1 MELIVNGDKREVPAG
16 VETTEDLLQHLNIN
30 KETVVVEHNLKILKR
45 AGLSEA
51 RLEMGDVVE
60 IIRFVGGG

>member
-1 MELIVNGDKREVPAG
+1 MNGDKREVPAE
-16 VETTEDLLQHLNIN
+16 VATTEDLLQHLDIN

-45 AGLSEA
+45 AALPEVKLEA
-51 RLEMGDVVE
+51 GDVVE

>member
-1 MELIVNGDKREVPAG
+1 MELIVNGDKREVPAE
-16 VETTEDLLQHLNIN
+16 VATPEDLLQHLNIN

-45 AGLSEA
+45 AVLSEA
-51 RLEMGDVVE
+51 KLEAGDVVE

>member
-1 MELIVNGDKREVPAG
+1 MELIVNGDKREVPAE
-16 VETTEDLLQHLNIN
+16 VTTTEDLLQHLNIN

-45 AGLSEA
+45 AALSEA

>member
-1 MELIVNGDKREVPAG
+1 MELIVNGDMREVPSD
-16 VETTEDLLQHLNIN
+16 VRTTEDLLEHFSIN

-45 AGLSEA
+45 AALSEA
-51 RLEMGDVVE
+51 RLETGDVVE

>member
-1 MELIVNGDKREVPAG
+1 MELMVNGDKREVPEEVA
-16 VETTEDLLQHLNIN
+16 TAEDLLQHLNIN

-45 AGLSEA
+45 SVLPEA
-51 RLEMGDVVE
+51 KLEVGDVVE